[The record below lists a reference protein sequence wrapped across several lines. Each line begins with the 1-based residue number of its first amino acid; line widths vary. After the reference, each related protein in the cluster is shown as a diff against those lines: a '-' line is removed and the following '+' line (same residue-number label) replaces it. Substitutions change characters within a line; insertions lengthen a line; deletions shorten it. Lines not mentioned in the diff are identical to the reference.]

1 MTTLFTHGLHEALD
15 VGHIPCGVDPVSRYV
30 SISIQNS
37 ILSSDLNPRLVAT
50 VHANCRAA
58 ANNVVLSLSPEEVG
72 S

>member
-50 VHANCRAA
+50 VHANC
-58 ANNVVLSLSPEEVG
+58 
-72 S
+72 